1 MIGIDIHLV
10 VMLQR
15 GFIER
20 VYAVLNTYYEYLRE
34 EVMAKPYIQD
44 PRFVFGSFQFPTFK
58 GKFISEPQSHLMI
71 FLYCMSKKVHTNS
84 ENCKYNCTM

>member
-1 MIGIDIHLV
+1 MIGIDIHIV
-10 VMLQR
+10 VLLQR

-44 PRFVFGSFQFPTFK
+44 PRFVLGSFEFPTFK
-58 GKFISEPQSHLMI
+58 GKFISEPQSHLII
-71 FLYCMSKKVHTNS
+71 FYTVCRKK
-84 ENCKYNCTM
+84 YI